1 MFSFCLNVFIIPFR
15 SLYTRKYKNMFLAY
29 KRADG
34 EIPTQKSFVLK
45 GTKMYYYVRE
55 TLVITIKNMN

>member
-1 MFSFCLNVFIIPFR
+1 
-15 SLYTRKYKNMFLAY
+15 MFLAH